1 LLEEGFFSG
10 LSRASADTAIGVH
23 QACEKIAI
31 ISFREKVR
39 PFAWQPSIMRG
50 LDIILSLIALVF
62 LAPLMWVIALAI
74 LVDGGGNVLF
84 AHRRIGQGGRGFPC
98 YKFRS
103 MVPNSAEVLQD
114 ILATDPQ
121 ARCEWDRDH
130 KLRRDPRVTRL
141 GAFLRKTSLDELPQ
155 FLNVLAGQM
164 SIVGPRPI
172 VLEEVGRY
180 GRYFAAYCAQ
190 RPGLT
195 GLWQISGRNNTS
207 YRRRVAI
214 DTVYSRSRSL
224 KLYLYILAMTPY
236 AVVNGRGS
244 H

>member
-1 LLEEGFFSG
+1 MLEEGFFNGVISV
-10 LSRASADTAIGVH
+10 SRDTAIGHEVSERV
-23 QACEKIAI
+23 AVVPPT
-31 ISFREKVR
+31 RESQLLG
-39 PFAWQPSIMRG
+39 WQPSIMRG

-103 MVPNSAEVLQD
+103 MVPNSAEVLQH

-180 GRYFAAYCAQ
+180 GRYFDAYCAQ

>member
-1 LLEEGFFSG
+1 VVI
-10 LSRASADTAIGVH
+10 RV
-23 QACEKIAI
+23 
-31 ISFREKVR
+31 
-39 PFAWQPSIMRG
+39 
-50 LDIILSLIALVF
+50 LDIVTSISALILLL
-62 LAPLMWVIALAI
+62 PLMVVIALAI
-74 LVDGGGNVLF
+74 FTDGGGPVLF
-84 AHRRIGQGGRGFPC
+84 AHRRVGQGGSSFPC

-103 MVPNSAEVLQD
+103 MVPDAAAVLEHL
-114 ILATDPQ
+114 LATDPC
-121 ARCEWDRDH
+121 ARREWKRDH
-130 KLRRDPRVTRL
+130 KLRQDPRVTRL

-155 FLNVLAGQM
+155 FLNVLAGHM

-172 VLEEVGRY
+172 VHEEVERY

-236 AVVNGRGS
+236 AVVNSRGCY
-244 H
+244 

>member
-1 LLEEGFFSG
+1 
-10 LSRASADTAIGVH
+10 
-23 QACEKIAI
+23 
-31 ISFREKVR
+31 
-39 PFAWQPSIMRG
+39 MRG
-50 LDIILSLIALVF
+50 LDIILSLIALVV
-62 LAPLMWVIALAI
+62 LAPLMWALAFATLI
-74 LVDGGGNVLF
+74 DGGGNCLF
-84 AHRRIGQGGRGFPC
+84 AHRRIGQGGRTFPC

-103 MVPNSAEVLQD
+103 MVPNSDEVLQH

-121 ARCEWDRDH
+121 ARREWERDH

-155 FLNVLAGQM
+155 FFNVLAGQM
-164 SIVGPRPI
+164 SMVGPRPI